1 MYKSIPFKKLNFFFL
16 FLFKSIFLFTQTDQL
31 PTISAEGRQ
40 AFCKGSPINIVT
52 DFTITDPDDTTIPIF
67 FIQISSG
74 YQFSFDRL
82 ELSGNH
88 PKILSSWNANE
99 GKLTLSSIV
108 NGDEILLT
116 DLENAVK
123 DVVFTTSSNN
133 ISEEKKFSLTIDEA
147 NYLPS
152 TDHFYEFIPAQS
164 ITWSD
169 AKLAAEGLTYYGR
182 SGYLATLTSQEE
194 ADFAGK
200 QASGA
205 GWIGGSDEESE
216 GIWKWVTGPEAN
228 TPNAVFWNGQVNG
241 ASLNF
246 AFWNN
251 NEPNNSGDEDYAHI
265 TDPSIGIR
273 GAWNDLPND
282 GGTGLYIAKG
292 YVVEYGKPGDP
303 LLSIVANTSIYIPN
317 IISTSDS
324 TICLTGST
332 TISASPSEGEILW
345 FDSSSGGSSIAI
357 GNSFTTPILT
367 TTTTYFATVSING
380 CNTLDRVPV
389 TVNVISKPIITNTT
403 NDLICSGTANLAASS
418 SAGQI
423 YWYDSPT
430 NITPIFIG
438 ENFQTPILNSTT
450 SYFVEANNNNCISSL
465 RTEIIAEVDNTI
477 PIFEVLNNNEVLC
490 ADIGF
495 VELEVINFQD
505 NYRYVWMKDGIP
517 FTESSAL
524 ISVNSSGSYSVKAI
538 SESGCESLEQ
548 AITINDSE
556 KATITKDDLIISDDS
571 ENNYIR
577 ITNPNLGIGE
587 YQFAIDDEFGTYKN
601 EGFFENLSTGMHTL
615 YIKDIKGCGTE
626 KYIFSVLAYAKFFT
640 PNQDGT
646 NDLWKISGYDKTFYT
661 TSDILIYNR
670 FGNLIYQFNE
680 NSEGWDG
687 NYQGKKL
694 PQNSYWFKAT
704 LTDINGLTT
713 EKIGSFSLIRK

>member
-345 FDSSSGGSSIAI
+345 FDSSSGGSTIAI

-430 NITPIFIG
+430 SITPIFIG

-587 YQFAIDDEFGTYKN
+587 YQFAIDDEFGSYKN